1 VLDESLPDSSGRLQG
16 TGEVLEL
23 DLRQLF
29 GYARRWWWL
38 LLLLPLF
45 AGGAVA
51 GISARQQPRYAATA
65 TLLINPA
72 PAASGHDLNV
82 INAGQRLA
90 ATYQQLVVTEPVL
103 IPVIEQLRLPDDVE
117 ALKRKV
123 SAVAAHDTQLLR
135 ISASDTDPVVAAD
148 LANTVAEQFA
158 TFIQQQA
165 LASVSPSR
173 STLQSLIDDAQR
185 QLIDVRAQIQS
196 LEVDDAADAAKL
208 DPLRARARQLEQSYA
223 DLLMQAQAMDLD
235 AAALQS
241 QVSVAV
247 PATVPTNPYAPRV
260 AFWTAL
266 AAFFG
271 VVVAIGVVGV
281 LAYLDNTVKPDAA
294 FARGFGVPLLST
306 IPHLPKLRPGPDQ
319 VYMAVRPQ
327 SPAAEAIRLLRANLE
342 FAAAAREI
350 TALAVTSAGPGEG
363 KSTVTANLALAM
375 AQAGFSTVIID
386 ADLRRPSQQ
395 MIWDVANDQGL
406 TTLLAHRDRARQWGV
421 EIELGPNL
429 TLIPSGPIPP
439 NPAELLGLDRFRAL
453 LDDLRHVADVI
464 VIDSP
469 PVLTVSDPLVI
480 ARNVDAVA
488 VIARAGQTRI
498 DTLRHA
504 LATLSQGDVRIAG
517 VVLNQ
522 NPRQDAATSY
532 VTGYYGRTDVLT
544 APPNGDV
551 PPDRAPSMGPLR
563 AE

>member
-1 VLDESLPDSSGRLQG
+1 
-16 TGEVLEL
+16 LEL

-38 LLLLPLF
+38 LLVLPLL

-51 GISARQQPRYAATA
+51 GVSARQQPRYSAIA

-72 PAASGHDLNV
+72 PAAAGSDLNA

-103 IPVIEQLRLPDDVE
+103 IPVIERLGLPDDVE
-117 ALKRKV
+117 ALKEKV
-123 SAVAAHDTQLLR
+123 SAIAARDTQLLR
-135 ISASDTDPVVAAD
+135 VSASDPDPVMAAE

-158 TFIQQQA
+158 AFIQQQA
-165 LASVSPSR
+165 LASVSPAR
-173 STLQSLIDDAQR
+173 STLQGLIDDTER
-185 QLIDVRAQIQS
+185 QLTDARAQIQA
-196 LEVDDAADAAKL
+196 LEADATDAAKL
-208 DPLRARARQLEQSYA
+208 DPLRARASQLEQSYA
-223 DLLMQAQAMDLD
+223 DLLVQAQAMDLD
-235 AAALQS
+235 AAATQS

-247 PATVPTNPYAPRV
+247 PATAPAQPYAPRTV
-260 AFWTAL
+260 FWTVL

-271 VVVAIGVVGV
+271 IVVAIGVVGV
-281 LAYLDNTVKPDAA
+281 LEYLDNTVKPDAA
-294 FARGFGVPLLST
+294 FVRRFGVPQLST
-306 IPHLPKLRPGPDQ
+306 IQQMPKLRPGHDQ
-319 VYMAVRPQ
+319 IYMATRPR

-363 KSTVTANLALAM
+363 KSTVTANLGLAM

-386 ADLRRPSQQ
+386 ADLRCPSQH
-395 MIWDVANDQGL
+395 MIWNVANDQGL
-406 TTLLAHRDRARQWGV
+406 TTLLIRRDHAWQW
-421 EIELGPNL
+421 ETAIELGPNL

-439 NPAELLGLDRFRAL
+439 NPAELLGLDWFRVL

-469 PVLTVSDPLVI
+469 PVLAVSDPLVI

-488 VIARAGQTRI
+488 VVARVGQTRI
-498 DTLRHA
+498 DSLRQA
-504 LATLSQGDVRIAG
+504 LATLSQGDLRIAG

-522 NPRQDAATSY
+522 NPRRDGATSY
-532 VTGYYGRTDVLT
+532 ATGYYGRADVLAD
-544 APPNGDV
+544 APNDEARS
-551 PPDRAPSMGPLR
+551 DSAPAVGPLHV
-563 AE
+563 EH